1 MELNPSKIKKAAL
14 FLGFF
19 LLQLGISAHAYSMDS
34 TSSIVFQAMEEEMDR
49 SMNRLKID
57 IFNPPYF
64 IKYQVRHNRH
74 IKIAGSFGSLVQSD
88 NFQNRT
94 LFVDVRIGDSKFDS
108 SSPDSHR
115 YKADQ
120 TLPLDN
126 DFYVLKRAL
135 WYETDLRYKQAI
147 MNFMKKKGRFIS
159 GVATHETPDYSRGH
173 EPVSLLSPVPDF
185 HPDMEAW
192 NDRVRMAS
200 ALFKQAPEIEKSKVT
215 LHVDRTVRYYYD
227 SDGNKIRSHAI
238 QYQLTLGA
246 KTRADSGSPIH
257 DQETIFFSN
266 PENFPSYQELR
277 KKVHR
282 LISNIRELKQA
293 PLAETY
299 VGPALFSPDAAAVL
313 IHEAVGHRLEGDRL
327 RTASDG
333 KTFIKKIGKKILPP
347 FLTVVDNPQLKKLY
361 DIDLV
366 GHYLYDDEGQE
377 GDKVVLIDH
386 GVLKS
391 FLLSRSP
398 VLEGERTN
406 GHARSD
412 GVKAPMSRMANVI
425 VQSEKRFS
433 PKELK
438 RLLIEQIRL
447 QNKPYGLLI
456 KKLSGG
462 ETQTIATNFQVFKGK
477 PVYMYKVYPED
488 GREELVRGVEFVGTP
503 LSMIGKVIAT
513 GDDNTVINGFCGAE
527 SGMIPVTS
535 VTPSFLLS
543 EVELQTSHDK
553 PLRRPI
559 LPPPDL

>member
-1 MELNPSKIKKAAL
+1 MGPNQLITKKLIL

-19 LLQLGISAHAYSMDS
+19 LLGIPAHAQSNDS
-34 TSSIVFQAMEEEMDR
+34 TSSIIFQAMEEEMDR
-49 SMNRLKID
+49 SLNRLKID
-57 IFNPPYF
+57 IFDPPYF
-64 IKYQVRHNRH
+64 VKYQVRHNRH
-74 IKIAGSFGSLVQSD
+74 IKIVGSFGSLIQSD
-88 NFQNRT
+88 DFQNRT

-108 SSPDSHR
+108 STPDSHR
-115 YKADQ
+115 YKVDQ
-120 TLPLDN
+120 TLPLD
-126 DFYVLKRAL
+126 DDLYVLKRAI

-159 GVATHETPDYSRGH
+159 GVATHETHDYSHGNN
-173 EPVSLLSPVPDF
+173 PVSQLSPVPDF
-185 HPDMEAW
+185 HPDMEAL
-192 NDRVRMAS
+192 NDRVRRAS
-200 ALFKQAPEIEKSKVT
+200 ALFKQAPEIEKSKVE
-215 LHVDRTVRYYYD
+215 LHIDRTVRYYYD
-227 SDGNKIRSHAI
+227 SDGNKIRSHSLH
-238 QYQLTLGA
+238 YQLMLGA
-246 KTRADSGSPIH
+246 WTKAKSGSPIH

-266 PENFPSYQELR
+266 KEDFPSNQELR
-277 KKVHR
+277 EKVLQ
-282 LISNIRELKQA
+282 LISGIRELKKS
-293 PLAETY
+293 PKAETY

-347 FLTVVDNPQLKKLY
+347 FLTIVDNPQIKQM
-361 DIDLV
+361 DDTDLV
-366 GHYLYDDEGQE
+366 GHYMYDDEGQK

-398 VLEGERTN
+398 VLKGQRTN

-412 GVKAPMSRMANVI
+412 GVKAPMSRMSNVI
-425 VQSEKRFS
+425 VQSEKKFS
-433 PKELK
+433 PEKMK
-438 RLLIEQIRL
+438 RSLIEQIRL
-447 QNKPYGLLI
+447 QNKPYGLFI
-456 KKLSGG
+456 KKISGG
-462 ETQTIATNFQVFKGK
+462 ETQTVATNFQVFKGK
-477 PVYMYKVYPED
+477 PVYIYKVYPED

-543 EVELQTSHDK
+543 EVELQTSPDK

>member
-1 MELNPSKIKKAAL
+1 MGPNPSKIKNAVL
-14 FLGFF
+14 FLGIIIFSIPT
-19 LLQLGISAHAYSMDS
+19 LAHSQDS
-34 TSSIVFQAMEEEMDR
+34 TSSIIFQAMEEEMDR
-49 SMNRLKID
+49 SLNRLKID
-57 IFNPPYF
+57 IFDPPYF
-64 IKYQVRHNRH
+64 VKYQVRHNRH
-74 IKIAGSFGSLVQSD
+74 IKIVGSFGSLIQSD

-108 SSPDSHR
+108 STPGSHR
-115 YKADQ
+115 HNVDQ
-120 TLPLDN
+120 TLPLD
-126 DFYVLKRAL
+126 DDLYVLKRAL

-159 GVATHETPDYSRGH
+159 GVATHETPDFSRGH
-173 EPVSLLSPVPDF
+173 EPVSELAPVPEF
-185 HPDMEAW
+185 HPDMEAL
-192 NDRVRMAS
+192 NDRVRQVS
-200 ALFKQAPEIEKSKVT
+200 AFFKQAPEIEKSKAE
-215 LHVDRTVRYYYD
+215 LHIDRTVRYYYD
-227 SDGNKIRSHAI
+227 SDGNKIRSHSI
-238 QYQLTLGA
+238 NYQLMFGA
-246 KTRADSGSPIH
+246 WTKAESGSPIH
-257 DQETIFFSN
+257 DQETIFFSD
-266 PENFPSYQELR
+266 PDDFPSNQALQE
-277 KKVHR
+277 KVHQ
-282 LISNIRELKQA
+282 LISNIRELKKS
-293 PLAETY
+293 PKAETY

-333 KTFIKKIGKKILPP
+333 KTFIKKIGKQILPS
-347 FLTVVDNPQLKKLY
+347 FLTIVDNPQIKKLH

-366 GHYLYDDEGQE
+366 GHYVYDDEGQK
-377 GDKVVLIDH
+377 GDKVVLIDR

-425 VQSEKRFS
+425 VQSEKKFS
-433 PKELK
+433 PEKMK

-462 ETQTIATNFQVFKGK
+462 ETQTQSNNFQVFKGK
-477 PVYMYKVYPED
+477 PVYIYKVYPED
-488 GREELVRGVEFVGTP
+488 GREELIRGVEFVGTP

-543 EVELQTSHDK
+543 EVELQTSPSK

>member
-1 MELNPSKIKKAAL
+1 MGQNPSKIINMVL
-14 FLGFF
+14 FLGIF
-19 LLQLGISAHAYSMDS
+19 LLGIPTHAHSLDS
-34 TSSIVFQAMEEEMDR
+34 TSAIIFQAMEEEMDR
-49 SMNRLKID
+49 SLNRLKID
-57 IFNPPYF
+57 IFDPPYF
-64 IKYQVRHNRH
+64 VKYQIRHNRH
-74 IKIAGSFGSLVQSD
+74 IKIVGSFGSLIQSD
-88 NFQNRT
+88 NFKNRT

-108 SSPDSHR
+108 STPGSHQ
-115 YKADQ
+115 YKIDQ
-120 TLPLDN
+120 TLPLD
-126 DFYVLKRAL
+126 DDLYVLKRAL

-173 EPVSLLSPVPDF
+173 EPVSLLSPVPKF
-185 HPDMEAW
+185 HPDMEAL
-192 NDRVRMAS
+192 NDQVRQAS
-200 ALFKQAPEIEKSKVT
+200 ALFKQAPEIEKSRVE
-215 LHVDRTVRYYYD
+215 LHIDRAVRYYYD
-227 SDGNKIRSHAI
+227 SDGNKIRSHSI
-238 QYQLTLGA
+238 HYQLMLGA
-246 KTRADSGSPIH
+246 WTKTESGSPIH

-266 PENFPSYQELR
+266 PEDFPSHEELQ
-277 KKVHR
+277 KKVIQ
-282 LISNIRELKQA
+282 LISSIRELKNS
-293 PLAETY
+293 PKAETY

-333 KTFIKKIGKKILPP
+333 KTFIKKIGKQILPP
-347 FLTVVDNPQLKKLY
+347 FLTVVDNPQIKQMD

-366 GHYLYDDEGQE
+366 GHYMYDDEGQK

-425 VQSEKRFS
+425 VQSEKKFS
-433 PKELK
+433 PEEMK

-462 ETQTIATNFQVFKGK
+462 ETQTQSNNFQVFKGK
-477 PVYMYKVYPED
+477 PVYIYKVYPED

-543 EVELQTSHDK
+543 EVELQTSPSK

>member
-1 MELNPSKIKKAAL
+1 M
-14 FLGFF
+14 GFF
-19 LLQLGISAHAYSMDS
+19 LWLSGIPAHAHSVPS
-34 TSSIVFQAMEEEMDR
+34 TSSIIFQAMEEEMDR
-49 SMNRLKID
+49 SLNQLKID
-57 IFNPPYF
+57 IFDPPYF
-64 IKYQVRHNRH
+64 VKYQIRHNRH
-74 IKIAGSFGSLVQSD
+74 IKIAGSFGSLIQSD
-88 NFQNRT
+88 DFQNRT

-108 SSPDSHR
+108 STPGSHR
-115 YKADQ
+115 HKVDQ
-120 TLPLDN
+120 TLPLD
-126 DFYVLKRAL
+126 DDLYVLKRAI

-147 MNFMKKKGRFIS
+147 MNFMRKKGRFIS
-159 GVATHETPDYSRGH
+159 GVATHETSDYSRGH
-173 EPVSLLSPVPDF
+173 EPVSLLSPIPDF
-185 HPDMEAW
+185 HPDMEVW
-192 NDRVRMAS
+192 NDRVRSVS
-200 ALFKQAPEIEKSKVT
+200 ALFKQAPEIEKSKVE

-227 SDGNKIRSHAI
+227 SDGNKIRSHSI
-238 QYQLTLGA
+238 NFQLVL
-246 KTRADSGSPIH
+246 RARTKADNGSPIH

-266 PENFPSYQELR
+266 QKDFPSNQELQE
-277 KKVHR
+277 KVHQ
-282 LISNIRELKQA
+282 LIASIRELKKS
-293 PLAETY
+293 PKAETY
-299 VGPALFSPDAAAVL
+299 VGPALLSPDAAAVL

-347 FLTVVDNPQLKKLY
+347 FLTIVDNPQIKKLH

-366 GHYLYDDEGQE
+366 GHYLYDDEGQKGE
-377 GDKVVLIDH
+377 KVVLIDH

-391 FLLSRSP
+391 FLLSRAP
-398 VLEGERTN
+398 VLQGERTN

-433 PKELK
+433 PEKLK

-447 QNKPYGLLI
+447 QNKSYGLLI
-456 KKLSGG
+456 KKISGG
-462 ETQTIATNFQVFKGK
+462 ETQTAATNFQVFKGK
-477 PVYMYKVYPED
+477 PVHIYKVYPED

-543 EVELQTSHDK
+543 EVELQTSHEK